1 MSDERPP
8 PPAGACAA
16 APKRKAVAV
25 SRAADTWLD
34 SAALRDWRACARR
47 FWLGQQQAVAP
58 CSADAD
64 ADHGPGARRTDPAD
78 HSAVDSA
85 GAAGR
90 SDSPA
95 QPSAALPGSLA
106 EAALRAS
113 YPLATVLQPPA
124 AHDAAAWAQAEA
136 RSRQLLS
143 GSGPAAAHEPG
154 WALIG
159 ACLSSRDGVRVRVD
173 VVQRGAHG
181 WRLFKLRWA
190 TVADEADVD
199 EMALAAHVAAHGGLR
214 VASVGLLLVDTDF
227 LYPGHG
233 LYAGLLREVD
243 LGPVLGTR
251 DVPAWLLAMQA
262 LRRAASRPPVPL
274 GAPCT
279 RDGGCPQL
287 SACDLPCEAARPD
300 DPRTRLDI
308 LGRELAD
315 ELRHEGH
322 HNVHSVPLAR
332 LVNPRLRRAAQA
344 VQQGRPVVEPAAGPW
359 LAALPWPR
367 HWLRIETIGFA
378 IPAWPGTRPYQV
390 LPFQCSLDSQAQ
402 PGAAV
407 QHQGWL
413 APAGADPRP
422 GFVQRLLQLLGAD
435 DGPVLAYNAGF
446 ERNRITELARQA
458 QHSGDAATATALE
471 ALLPRIVDLFALARA
486 NAYHP
491 DMAGSWS
498 ARAVFEAWVPE
509 AGAHHFALPGWRSLL
524 HAYGATVQQ
533 GLPQT
538 QVAVLRRAL
547 LAHGQR
553 HTAALRG
560 LTERLAGGG

>member
-1 MSDERPP
+1 MHLPP
-8 PPAGACAA
+8 
-16 APKRKAVAV
+16 
-25 SRAADTWLD
+25 DQLLD

-47 FWLGQQQAVAP
+47 FWLGQQP
-58 CSADAD
+58 G
-64 ADHGPGARRTDPAD
+64 GPASGTAAGDRDDPR
-78 HSAVDSA
+78 STP
-85 GAAGR
+85 GR

-95 QPSAALPGSLA
+95 VPGSTLPGSLA
-106 EAALRAS
+106 ETALRAS
-113 YPLATVLQPPA
+113 YPRATLLPAPA
-124 AHDAAAWAQAEA
+124 AHDTPAWTAAEA
-136 RSRQLLS
+136 RSRLWLAGIGT
-143 GSGPAAAHEPG
+143 GSGPAELGEPG
-154 WALIG
+154 PALLG
-159 ACLSSRDGVRVRVD
+159 ACLSSDDGVRVRVD
-173 VVQRGAHG
+173 VLQRGAHG

-199 EMALAAHVAAHGGLR
+199 DIALAAHVAARCGLR

-243 LGPVLGTR
+243 LGPVLGSR

-262 LRRAASRPPVPL
+262 LRRAGARPPVPL

-279 RDGGCPQL
+279 GDGGCPQAA
-287 SACDLPCEAARPD
+287 ACNLPHQPARPD
-300 DPRTRLDI
+300 DPRQRLDI

-315 ELRHEGH
+315 ELRREGH
-322 HNVHSVPLAR
+322 HDVRSVPLSR
-332 LVNPRLRRAAQA
+332 LANPRLRRAALA
-344 VQQGRPVVEPAAGPW
+344 VQQGRPVVEPAAGRW
-359 LAALPWPR
+359 LAALSWPR

-378 IPAWPGTRPYQV
+378 IPPWPGTRPYQV
-390 LPFQCSLDSQAQ
+390 LPFQCSVDSQAG
-402 PGAAV
+402 PGATP

-413 APAGADPRP
+413 APPGADPRP
-422 GFVQRLLQLLGAD
+422 AFVQRLLQLLGAD

-446 ERNRITELARQA
+446 ERNRINELARQA
-458 QHSGDAATATALE
+458 QLAGDAATAAALE

-491 DMAGSWS
+491 DMAGAWS

-509 AGAHHFALPGWRSLL
+509 AGAHHFALPGWRSALQ
-524 HAYGATVQQ
+524 AYGATVQQ
-533 GLPQT
+533 GLPAEQVQT
-538 QVAVLRRAL
+538 LRQAL

-560 LTERLAGGG
+560 LTQRLASGG

>member
-1 MSDERPP
+1 MPAPTDPP
-8 PPAGACAA
+8 
-16 APKRKAVAV
+16 
-25 SRAADTWLD
+25 LD

-47 FWLGQQQAVAP
+47 FWLGQQAARLS
-58 CSADAD
+58 SASGD
-64 ADHGPGARRTDPAD
+64 GPGVGMGDGRTNGNCGSGSGSGISHHHAT
-78 HSAVDSA
+78 
-85 GAAGR
+85 AAGR
-90 SDSPA
+90 GDSPA
-95 QPSAALPGSLA
+95 EPSAGPAGSLA
-106 EAALRAS
+106 DKALRAS
-113 YPLATVLQPPA
+113 YPQATRLPAPA
-124 AHDAAAWAQAEA
+124 AHDAPAWAAAEA
-136 RSRQLLS
+136 RSRQLLA
-143 GSGPAAAHEPG
+143 GHGPAEASQPG
-154 WALIG
+154 WALLG
-159 ACLSSRDGVRVRVD
+159 ACLSSADGVRVRLD

-199 EMALAAHVAAHGGLR
+199 EMALAAHVFAHGFAQGAAGGGLR

-243 LGPVLGTR
+243 LGPVLGSR
-251 DVPAWLLAMQA
+251 DVPAWTVAMQA
-262 LRRAASRPPVPL
+262 LRHAATRPPVPL

-279 RDGGCPQL
+279 GDGAGPCPQMAVCNL
-287 SACDLPCEAARPD
+287 PSAPSRGA
-300 DPRTRLDI
+300 DPRQRLDI

-315 ELRHEGH
+315 ELRREGH
-322 HNVHSVPLAR
+322 HDVRSVPLSR
-332 LVNPRLRRAAQA
+332 LFNPRARRAALA
-344 VQQGRPVVEPAAGPW
+344 VQQGRPVVEPAAGAW

-378 IPAWPGTRPYQV
+378 IPPWPGTRPYQV
-390 LPFQCSLDSQAQ
+390 LPFQCSVDSQAG
-402 PGAAV
+402 PTAAA

-422 GFVQRLLQLLGAD
+422 DFVQRLLQLLGDD
-435 DGPVLAYNAGF
+435 DGPILAYNAGF

-458 QHSGDAATATALE
+458 QHAGDAATVAALE

-491 DMAGSWS
+491 DMAGAWS
-498 ARAVFEAWVPE
+498 ARAVFEAWLPE
-509 AGAHHFALPGWRSLL
+509 AGAHHFALPGWRSVLQ
-524 HAYGATVQQ
+524 AYGATVQQ
-533 GLPQT
+533 GLPAG
-538 QVAVLRRAL
+538 QVVALRQAL

-560 LTERLAGGG
+560 LTQRLGGGSEPDDPG